1 MKAVRLTEVGSPLT
15 LQEIPVPEIGEK
27 DVLVRVQAA
36 GICHSDAHYRAGRS
50 PVRPLPMTL
59 GHEVAG
65 VVERI
70 GTGVRNLKQGDRVC
84 LHYNVTCGECS
95 FCSTGNEQF
104 CPRVLMIGHF
114 TNGGYAQYIS
124 IPARNTLPLPPE
136 IPFAQGATLMCASA
150 TAFHSLRKSRL
161 RAGETAAVIGVGGL
175 GISAVQLARAFGAIE
190 VFAVDIR
197 EESLALAAAYG
208 ARPVQA
214 RKVDPVTEIRRLT
227 GGRGVDVAIEM
238 LGSPSTMQ
246 QAVRSLAP
254 MGRAVFV
261 GISDEAVKFD
271 TYHEVLGNEAE
282 IIGCSDHLL
291 SELPTVIEMAR
302 QGVLDTA
309 HVVTR
314 SVSLDADEINGVLD
328 ELERGGAGI
337 RTVIVP

>member
-124 IPARNTLPLPPE
+124 IPARNALPLPPE

-161 RAGETAAVIGVGGL
+161 RAGETAAIIGVGGL

-190 VFAVDIR
+190 VFEVDIR

-238 LGSPSTMQ
+238 LGSPPTMQ

-309 HVVTR
+309 RVVTR
-314 SVSLDADEINGVLD
+314 SVTLDADAVNGVLD

>member
-1 MKAVRLTEVGSPLT
+1 MKAVRLVKVGSPLVV
-15 LQEIPVPEIGEK
+15 QEIPVPEIGEK
-27 DVLVRVQAA
+27 DVLVRVRAA

-70 GTGVRNLKQGDRVC
+70 GAGVSNLKPGDRVC
-84 LHYNVTCGECS
+84 LHYNITCGECG
-95 FCSTGNEQF
+95 FCATGNEQF

-114 TNGGYAQYIS
+114 TNGGYAEYIG
-124 IPARNTLPLPPE
+124 IPARNALPLPPE
-136 IPFAQGATLMCASA
+136 FPFTQGATLMCASA

-161 RAGETAAVIGVGGL
+161 RAGETAAIIGVGGL
-175 GISAVQLARAFGAIE
+175 GISAVQFARVFGALD

-208 ARPVQA
+208 AHPVHA

-238 LGSPSTMQ
+238 LGSPPTMQ

-261 GISDEAVKFD
+261 GISNEAVTFD
-271 TYHEVLGNEAE
+271 TYREVVGNEAE

-314 SVSLDADEINGVLD
+314 SVHLDAGAVNGVLD
-328 ELERGGAGI
+328 ELESGGAGI

>member
-261 GISDEAVKFD
+261 GISDKAVKFD

>member
-1 MKAVRLTEVGSPLT
+1 MKAVRLVKVGSPLA
-15 LQEIPVPEIGEK
+15 LQEIPVPEIGDK
-27 DVLVRVQAA
+27 DVLIRVHAA
-36 GICHSDAHYRAGRS
+36 GICHSDSHYRAGRS

-65 VVERI
+65 VIEGI
-70 GTGVRNLKQGDRVC
+70 GDEVKTLKAGDRVC
-84 LHYNVTCGECS
+84 LHYNITCGECS
-95 FCSTGNEQF
+95 FCGTGNEQF

-114 TNGGYAQYIS
+114 MNGGYAEYIAV
-124 IPARNTLPLPPE
+124 PARNALLLPPE

-161 RAGETAAVIGVGGL
+161 RAGETAAIIGVGGL
-175 GISAVQLARAFGAIE
+175 GMSAVQLARAFGAIE
-190 VFAVDIR
+190 IFAVDIR

-208 ARPVQA
+208 ARPVHA
-214 RKVDPVTEIRRLT
+214 RKVDPVAEIRRLT
-227 GGRGVDVAIEM
+227 EGRGVDVAIEM
-238 LGSPSTMQ
+238 LGSPVTMQ
-246 QAVRSLAP
+246 QAVRCLAP

-261 GISDEAVKFD
+261 GISDEAVTFD
-271 TYHEVLGNEAE
+271 TYREVLGNEAE

-302 QGVLDTA
+302 RGVLDTA
-309 HVVTR
+309 RIVTR
-314 SVSLDADEINGVLD
+314 SVPLDAEAINGALN